1 MSDVEPSA
9 KCLLI
14 AKSICQNTGP
24 RTLLRGALP
33 NGCEMSVGITTA
45 SRLNQFVMVCC
56 PFAGYGSPARFG
68 RKMFWPLKS
77 CVMPDTSAAAGGV

>member
-1 MSDVEPSA
+1 MTVSA

-33 NGCEMSVGITTA
+33 NGCEMSVGTTTV
-45 SRLNQFVMVCC
+45 SRLNQLLMVCC
-56 PFAGYGSPARFG
+56 PSAGYGSPAQVRTENVLAPEILRDAG
-68 RKMFWPLKS
+68 HQAP
-77 CVMPDTSAAAGGV
+77 PQAACT